1 MDIFE
6 PKQPEAETDLWPE
19 TGRPVQLVS
28 VSISA
33 FGFRARADGDTGWA
47 ALRRIRRTN
56 PWLAWGTVAYPVV
69 LVGLVVGALVIAAA
83 G

>member
-6 PKQPEAETDLWPE
+6 PKQPEGEAEVWPE

-33 FGFRARADGDTGWA
+33 LGFRARADGDTGWA

-56 PWLAWGTVAYPVV
+56 PWLAWGTAAYAVGLVV
-69 LVGLVVGALVIAAA
+69 LVVGALVIGAAR
-83 G
+83 